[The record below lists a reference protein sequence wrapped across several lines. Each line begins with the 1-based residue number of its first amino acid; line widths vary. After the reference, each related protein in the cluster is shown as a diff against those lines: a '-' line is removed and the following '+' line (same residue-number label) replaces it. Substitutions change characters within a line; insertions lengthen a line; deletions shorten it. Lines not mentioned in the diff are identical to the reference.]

1 MVYLIKIQKEFLKRG
16 LFFGYFIAHR
26 ALNTLLYETRVEHVK
41 VVCDECFQVVVVII
55 IVAAL
60 LPNLIQ

>member
-16 LFFGYFIAHR
+16 LFFGYFIAQR
-26 ALNTLLYETRVEHVK
+26 ALNTLLYETRVEHVQ
-41 VVCDECFQVVVVII
+41 VVCDEFFQVVVVIV

-60 LPNLIQ
+60 RANLLQ

>member
-16 LFFGYFIAHR
+16 LFYGYFIAHR
-26 ALNTLLYETRVEHVK
+26 ALNTLLYETRVEHVQ
-41 VVCDECFQVVVVII
+41 VVCDEFIQVVVVIV

-60 LPNLIQ
+60 RANLLQ

>member
-1 MVYLIKIQKEFLKRG
+1 MVYLIKIQKIFLKRG

-26 ALNTLLYETRVEHVK
+26 ALNTLLYETRVEHVH
-41 VVCDECFQVVVVII
+41 VVCDEYFQVVVVIV

-60 LPNLIQ
+60 RANLLQ

>member
-16 LFFGYFIAHR
+16 LFFGYSIAHR
-26 ALNTLLYETRVEHVK
+26 ALNTLLYETRVEHVE
-41 VVCDECFQVVVVII
+41 VVCDDFFQVVVVIV

-60 LPNLIQ
+60 RPNLLQ

>member
-26 ALNTLLYETRVEHVK
+26 ALNTLLYETRVEHVE
-41 VVCDECFQVVVVII
+41 VVCDECFQVVVVIV

-60 LPNLIQ
+60 RPNLLQ